1 MTMSSDHTSFLVS
14 ADWLETHLHD
24 AGLRIFDCTGILGAD
39 YANLGREAHYDKHH
53 IPGAAFLD
61 VASPKGEMSNP
72 DGVQPFTW
80 PSSRQR

>member
-39 YANLGREAHYDKHH
+39 
-53 IPGAAFLD
+53 
-61 VASPKGEMSNP
+61 
-72 DGVQPFTW
+72 
-80 PSSRQR
+80 